1 MFTKSL
7 LINYAGFPN
16 EPRLLVPDNGLAN
29 LAAALIQ
36 KGHSTTILDY
46 ATVDMI
52 EKLFPYEYKEQLDD
66 ITKRIM
72 VNQKQG
78 LSPNQKDLDEFH
90 GLDEKIENLQRKK
103 VQEIATEIS
112 SIVRKKNI
120 DFVGFKLWM
129 GDGFE
134 GSIMIAEQLKKDY
147 PRLPIF
153 AGGPHVDWFREKI
166 FDVCDAFDAIAY
178 GDGEEVITMLA
189 DYVSDKIKLEDI
201 PNLIYRKNNGFVTT
215 QKKLVEDLN
224 NLPLPVYDDDVYPA
238 MKNNQKI
245 KMIIMDES
253 RGCPN
258 NCNFCLHPMKSGNRW
273 KIKSAESIVDEM
285 ERLVNKYDINIF
297 KFAGSNTPQV
307 LFIDVAKEI
316 LKRKLKIRYVAFGNT
331 KSDTSVKEF
340 KLMKDSGCYGLWFG
354 IESGSQKILD
364 EVLNKKIKV
373 EQLKNK
379 LINCKEA
386 GIYTSG
392 SIIIPAPNETV
403 QTKQETLQLLLETK
417 PDSIIVSPPV
427 VIPGT
432 IWDKNSEKFGI
443 SISERNK
450 YLKELMLY
458 KIKFIYPTILWN
470 LLPYFKINEK
480 SDKQITGESNSF
492 AQILEKNGILTQIS
506 VDTILISEYSGLNP
520 VQFRDKCRK
529 LFSTGNYEEITKII
543 TKINE
548 NIANSISKPI

>member
-224 NLPLPVYDDDVYPA
+224 NLPLPI
-238 MKNNQKI
+238 NN
-245 KMIIMDES
+245 
-253 RGCPN
+253 N
-258 NCNFCLHPMKSGNRW
+258 
-273 KIKSAESIVDEM
+273 V
-285 ERLVNKYDINIF
+285 
-297 KFAGSNTPQV
+297 
-307 LFIDVAKEI
+307 
-316 LKRKLKIRYVAFGNT
+316 
-331 KSDTSVKEF
+331 
-340 KLMKDSGCYGLWFG
+340 G
-354 IESGSQKILD
+354 I
-364 EVLNKKIKV
+364 
-373 EQLKNK
+373 
-379 LINCKEA
+379 
-386 GIYTSG
+386 
-392 SIIIPAPNETV
+392 
-403 QTKQETLQLLLETK
+403 
-417 PDSIIVSPPV
+417 
-427 VIPGT
+427 
-432 IWDKNSEKFGI
+432 
-443 SISERNK
+443 
-450 YLKELMLY
+450 
-458 KIKFIYPTILWN
+458 
-470 LLPYFKINEK
+470 
-480 SDKQITGESNSF
+480 
-492 AQILEKNGILTQIS
+492 
-506 VDTILISEYSGLNP
+506 ISEYGSMGGFMRLVSTNSSLVSTVEFFTHRQLP
-520 VQFRDKCRK
+520 TSAIYLILVLSIIFLIVI
-529 LFSTGNYEEITKII
+529 LFKEKSLIVL
-543 TKINE
+543 
-548 NIANSISKPI
+548 S